1 MEYSDVSSMVGSSAP
16 VKIIHVIIGL
26 GVGGAELMLKRLIGS
41 HASLEEIEHSV
52 VSLTDLGV
60 VGDLLKAEG
69 VQVTVLGMR
78 NMLDVPRVVY
88 QLFTL
93 LRESRPEIVQT
104 WMYHADLLGGLVAR
118 VAGVKSVIW
127 GVRTT
132 DVGSGGKRSTVAIR
146 KICAL
151 LSFFLP
157 NVIVCAANSSR
168 KAHAMLGYCDDKM
181 LVIPNGFEISRL
193 QASAQQRDS
202 LRTQLGIRPEEL
214 VVGSLGRFN
223 PVKDQANFIA
233 ASALVA
239 KRYPSAKFLLVGRDL
254 DVTNIKIMQLLE
266 ATGYSDRFILLGERQ
281 DVAVCLKAMDIFCLH
296 SRTEGFPNVLGE
308 AMCMALPCVTT
319 DVGDAAYLL
328 GGNGVVVPSQ
338 DAPAL
343 AEGLSK
349 MFELDSEAR
358 FTMGK
363 AGQLRVYENF
373 TLERASQRFLELYKK
388 IIASRF
394 TN

>member
-1 MEYSDVSSMVGSSAP
+1 
-16 VKIIHVIIGL
+16 
-26 GVGGAELMLKRLIGS
+26 MLKRLIGS

-118 VAGVKSVIW
+118 VAGVKSIIW

-239 KRYPSAKFLLVGRDL
+239 KRYSSAKFLLVGRDL

-388 IIASRF
+388 LIASRF